1 MKNIQ
6 DLSLVDIAENILK
19 QEKTPIDLYDLFD
32 RVLTEKDWTPQNPE
46 QTLNN
51 FYAEMT
57 ASAKFVYKGSNEWDL
72 KHNQSIDL
80 WDKDGS
86 YYNEYTEVSDPEMDA
101 RIEKQKE
108 AEHKHQEML
117 EERRQ
122 KELELEKQKEAQAAQ
137 AVADD
142 VEDVVDPFEDIED
155 ISEDSVEEITIEKEE
170 PEMLEHDIEE
180 GIDEEF
186 EEASED
192 DFDEDKYLEYMDEY
206 EDEYDK

>member
-6 DLSLVDIAENILK
+6 DLSLVDIAEMILL
-19 QEKTPIDLYDLFD
+19 QDKTPVDLYDLFD
-32 RVLTEKDWTPQNPE
+32 RVLAEKDWTPENLE

-57 ASAKFVYKGSNEWDL
+57 ASAKFVYKGNNEWDL

-101 RIEKQKE
+101 RIEKQKD
-108 AEHKHQEML
+108 AEQKHQAML

-122 KELELEKQKEAQAAQ
+122 KALELEKQKEEQAAQ
-137 AVADD
+137 ALTED
-142 VEDVVDPFEDIED
+142 VEEIADPFEDIED
-155 ISEDSVEEITIEKEE
+155 ISDDDVEDIVIEKEE
-170 PEMLEHDIEE
+170 PEKLEHDIEE
-180 GIDEEF
+180 GLDEEF
-186 EEASED
+186 EESDD

-206 EDEYDK
+206 EDKYDK